1 MRWRVDYNWETECCG
16 CGFQDKGFDT
26 REQALEFIEQIQ
38 QNEHKKITDIWLNNL
53 HKKCRFFLCKITT

>member
-1 MRWRVDYNWETECCG
+1 MRWRVDYNWETEYG

-38 QNEHKKITDIWLNNL
+38 QNEHKKITDIWLISIERI
-53 HKKCRFFLCKITT
+53 K